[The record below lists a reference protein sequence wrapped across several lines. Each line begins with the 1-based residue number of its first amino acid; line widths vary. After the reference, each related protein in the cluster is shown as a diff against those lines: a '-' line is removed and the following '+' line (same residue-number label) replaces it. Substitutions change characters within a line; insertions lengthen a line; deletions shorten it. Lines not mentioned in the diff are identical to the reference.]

1 MCRIRVRSLT
11 WSAAALISVLGF
23 AGDLLAQGQQT
34 GGGGS
39 LTGGGSGFT
48 GGGGFSGGGTGFVGG
63 SSTRNQYPGVMQGF
77 RPLATRNT
85 GGFRSTSQ
93 FGQQFGGGQFGG
105 GQFGQFGGNIQ
116 GGGLLGRTQQG
127 LGTVRISGA
136 SVAETLK
143 YPPPPV
149 PEIQIRIEKL
159 LNVSAGTFDGRKLV
173 FDLEGE
179 NLVLRGTVR
188 NEYEKQLTESLVRL
202 EPGVRNVKNELA
214 VTIASPPRT
223 ESPPGPAPPPA
234 TPGGG
239 TTRPP

>member
-1 MCRIRVRSLT
+1 MCRIRVRRLI
-11 WSAAALISVLGF
+11 WSAAALVCVLTSSSP
-23 AGDLLAQGQQT
+23 LLAQQQQGGGGLT
-34 GGGGS
+34 GGGG
-39 LTGGGSGFT
+39 GGGFT
-48 GGGGFSGGGTGFVGG
+48 GGGNGFSGGGTGFVGG
-63 SSTRNQYPGVMQGF
+63 TTTRNQYPGVMSGF
-77 RPLATRNT
+77 RPQATGST

-105 GQFGQFGGNIQ
+105 GQFGGNIQ
-116 GGGLLGRTQQG
+116 GGGLQGRTQAT
-127 LGTVRISGA
+127 GTVRISGA
-136 SVAETLK
+136 SVAETIK
-143 YPPPPV
+143 YPPPPI

-159 LNVSAGTFDGRKLV
+159 LNVSAGTFADRKLV
-173 FDLEGE
+173 FDLEGD

-202 EPGVRNVKNELA
+202 ESGVRNVKNELT